1 MVPFEEDLVEAQ
13 YRRSVRRSLD
23 IEQLQDIRVPVRLHL
38 GGTHMSFDELL
49 QLEPDQVIQL
59 DRLAG
64 EAVDVVVNH
73 RHIAKGEVVVVNNH
87 LAVRLISLLSPEE
100 RLKLI

>member
-1 MVPFEEDLVEAQ
+1 LEAQ
-13 YRRSVRRSLD
+13 YRKSARRSLD
-23 IEQLQDIRVPVRLHL
+23 LEQLQDIRVPVRLHL
-38 GGTHMSFDELL
+38 GGTKMPLDDLL
-49 QLEPDQVIQL
+49 KLEPDQVIQL

-64 EAVDVVVNH
+64 EAVDIVVNH
-73 RHIAKGEVVVVNNH
+73 RHMAKGEVVVVNNH

>member
-1 MVPFEEDLVEAQ
+1 VETQ

-23 IEQLQDIRVPVRLHL
+23 LDQLQDIRVPVRLHL
-38 GGTHMSFDELL
+38 GGTRMTVDDLL
-49 QLEPDQVIQL
+49 NLEPDQVIQL

-64 EAVDVVVNH
+64 EAVDVVVNK
-73 RHIAKGEVVVVNNH
+73 RHMAKGEVVVVNNH

>member
-1 MVPFEEDLVEAQ
+1 MSANGEESLEVQ
-13 YRRSVRRSLD
+13 YRKSARRSLD
-23 IEQLQDIRVPVRLHL
+23 LEQLQDIRVPVHLHL
-38 GGTHMSFDELL
+38 GGTKMPLEELL
-49 QLEPDQVIQL
+49 KLEPDQVIQL

-64 EAVDVVVNH
+64 EAVDIVVNH
-73 RHIAKGEVVVVNNH
+73 RHMAKGEVVVVNNH